1 LYRARTTLE
10 AAQAALAEAEEGLA
24 AAEAAQEAAEAE
36 AAAEA
41 ENSTES
47 ESSSDDGFARNLQ
60 LKEIPEAGDYSY
72 EGLEVRRRTRSG
84 VYRSS
89 SQTHTHVRECAQI
102 TQGTLLTHDHAPPH
116 VLAFAPLR
124 HHHYHYTS

>member
-1 LYRARTTLE
+1 MQRGVIRPRVVGGG
-10 AAQAALAEAEEGLA
+10 AQAALAEAEEGLA

-72 EGLEVRRRTRSG
+72 EGLEVRRRTRS
-84 VYRSS
+84 
-89 SQTHTHVRECAQI
+89 
-102 TQGTLLTHDHAPPH
+102 
-116 VLAFAPLR
+116 
-124 HHHYHYTS
+124 